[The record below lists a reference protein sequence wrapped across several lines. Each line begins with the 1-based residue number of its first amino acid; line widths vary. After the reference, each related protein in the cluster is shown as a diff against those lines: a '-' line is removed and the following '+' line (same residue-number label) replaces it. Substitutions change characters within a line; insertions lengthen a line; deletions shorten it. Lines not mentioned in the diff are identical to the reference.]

1 MNAIKIDGITKR
13 FGNKT
18 AVNHLSLEI
27 REGELFSLLGVNGA
41 GKTTLIKMLTCLLKP
56 NDGEAY
62 ILGKSVLTQS
72 SEVKELI
79 NLSTQE
85 TAVAPNLTV
94 RENLMMIAGIYG
106 MDRETAKSRTAEM
119 IEKLSFG
126 EYENQRAKTLSGGWQ
141 RKLSIAMAL
150 ITQPKVLFLD
160 EPTLGLDVLARR
172 ELWELVRSLKG
183 KMTII
188 ITTHYMEEAESLSD
202 RIGVMINS
210 NLVTVGTPEEIMK
223 NTDTQSIEDAFVK
236 IAGGSSYAVNRE

>member
-18 AVNHLSLEI
+18 AVNHLSLEVK
-27 REGELFSLLGVNGA
+27 EGELFSLLGVNGA

-56 NDGEAY
+56 NEGEAY
-62 ILGKSVLTQS
+62 ILGKSVLSQS
-72 SEVKELI
+72 GEVKELI

-94 RENLMMIAGIYG
+94 RENMMMIAGIYG
-106 MDRETAKSRTAEM
+106 MDKETAKAKTDEI
-119 IEKLSFG
+119 IEKLSFA

-172 ELWELVRSLKG
+172 ELWEFVRSLKG

-188 ITTHYMEEAESLSD
+188 LTTHYMEEAESLSD

-210 NLVTVGTPEEIMK
+210 NLVTVGTPDELMK
-223 NTDTQSIEDAFVK
+223 NTETKSVEDAFVK
-236 IAGGSSYAVNRE
+236 IAGGGGYEN

>member
-18 AVNHLSLEI
+18 AVNHLSLEVK
-27 REGELFSLLGVNGA
+27 EGELFSLLGVNGA

-56 NDGEAY
+56 NEGEAY
-62 ILGKSVLTQS
+62 ILGKSVLSQS
-72 SEVKELI
+72 GEVKELI

-94 RENLMMIAGIYG
+94 RENMMMIAGIYG
-106 MDRETAKSRTAEM
+106 MDKETAKAKTDEI
-119 IEKLSFG
+119 IEKLSFA

-188 ITTHYMEEAESLSD
+188 LTTHYMEEAESLSD

-210 NLVTVGTPEEIMK
+210 NLVTVGTPDELMK
-223 NTDTQSIEDAFVK
+223 NTDTKSVEDAFVK
-236 IAGGSSYAVNRE
+236 IAGGGGYEN